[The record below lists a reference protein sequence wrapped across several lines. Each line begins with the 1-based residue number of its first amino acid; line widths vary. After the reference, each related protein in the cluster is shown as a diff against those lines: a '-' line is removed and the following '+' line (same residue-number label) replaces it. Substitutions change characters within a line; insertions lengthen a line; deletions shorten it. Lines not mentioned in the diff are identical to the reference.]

1 MKHLLRIFLVSSIIF
16 VVCPSASQAQ
26 ILRRGRYQ
34 DSVQML
40 KSRLDSL
47 QAAYD
52 ELYRITVEGQPIE
65 MTDDDDEFSVDEPF
79 ADEVHNTDSL
89 LSIWYVE
96 HDMSGT
102 DFELPNVDDIV
113 LVSDIPDS
121 VFIERLNKMNSFIK
135 IPYNPIIRNYIV
147 QYTQKMPGKI
157 ENILGLA
164 RYWMPQFEDIF
175 MEYDL
180 PQELKAMA
188 VIESAL
194 NSRAVSRAKA
204 KGMWQFIATT
214 ARHYNLEMTSYVDE
228 RFDPIKSCRAAA
240 QYLRDAYDIFGDWS
254 LAIASYNC
262 GSGNVNKAIRRS
274 GGGKDFWDVYN
285 YLPRETRGYVP
296 AFVAALYVLNY
307 YPEHNI
313 VPAQLSMPAHVD
325 TFMINRN
332 LHFGQ
337 ISENIGLSMEELRDL
352 NPQYL
357 YDIIPADSHEYIL
370 RIPYNYTIAYVDKE
384 KDIYGY
390 KDSVY
395 FNTVKLKQIQNGTVA
410 STGSGS
416 YTTYRVKS
424 GDTLGGIAR
433 RYGTTVNNIKSWNN
447 LRSNTIRVGQR
458 LRIYGKGSSPS
469 ASASSTS
476 SSSSSASTAS
486 ASAST
491 SSSTTSAQ
499 SKAITTNSGGYVT
512 YTVKK
517 GDTLWAIANQFDGV
531 TLHDILTLNGF
542 TKNTKIYP
550 GMKIKIKPQ

>member
-1 MKHLLRIFLVSSIIF
+1 MKTSNHPRLILILSVLLLTLSPATANAQLQIF
-16 VVCPSASQAQ
+16 Q
-26 ILRRGRYQ
+26 RGRLQ
-34 DSVQML
+34 DSISML
-40 KSRLDSL
+40 RHKVDSL

-52 ELYRITVEGQPIE
+52 DLYMLTVQGQPIE
-65 MTDDDDEFSVDEPF
+65 MTDDDDEFSVDDPF
-79 ADEVHNTDSL
+79 AEDVHNTDSL

-96 HDMSGT
+96 HDMSGA
-102 DFELPNVDDIV
+102 DFELPNVDDTV
-113 LVSDIPDS
+113 LVSNVPDE
-121 VFIERLNKMNSFIK
+121 VIIDRLNKMNSFIK
-135 IPYNPIIRNYIV
+135 IPYNPVIRNYIV

-164 RYWMPQFEDIF
+164 RYWMPQFEDVF

-228 RFDPIKSCRAAA
+228 RFDPIKSCHAAA
-240 QYLRDAYDIFGDWS
+240 RYLRDAYDIFGDWS

-274 GGGKDFWDVYN
+274 GGGKDFWEVYN

-296 AFVAALYVLNY
+296 AFVAALYVLTY

-325 TFMINRN
+325 TFMVNRN

-337 ISENIGLSMEELRDL
+337 ISENIGVSMEELRDL

-370 RIPYNYTIAYVDKE
+370 RIPYNYTIAFVDKE
-384 KDIYGY
+384 NEIYGY

-395 FNTVKLKQIQNGTVA
+395 FSPVKMKQIQNGSAPVA
-410 STGSGS
+410 SGSS
-416 YTTYRVKS
+416 TTYVVRK

-433 RYGTTVNNIKSWNN
+433 KYGTTVTAIKNWNN

-458 LRIYGKGSSPS
+458 LRIYGKGAAP
-469 ASASSTS
+469 STS
-476 SSSSSASTAS
+476 SSSSSSSSGASKTTA
-486 ASAST
+486 
-491 SSSTTSAQ
+491 STTS
-499 SKAITTNSGGYVT
+499 SGGYVM

-517 GDTLWAIANQFDGV
+517 GDTLWAISNKFDGV
-531 TLHDILTLNGF
+531 TLHDIMSLNGF
-542 TKNTKIYP
+542 SKNTKIYP

>member
-1 MKHLLRIFLVSSIIF
+1 MKNIKRIIFLSLLLLPLTATV
-16 VVCPSASQAQ
+16 ANAQ
-26 ILRRGRYQ
+26 LFQRGRYQ
-34 DSVQML
+34 DSVAML
-40 KSRLDSL
+40 KMKLDSL

-52 ELYRITVEGQPIE
+52 NLYMITVEGDPIE
-65 MTDDDDEFSVDEPF
+65 MTNDDDEFSVDEPY
-79 ADEVHNTDSL
+79 AEELHNTDSL
-89 LSIWYVE
+89 LSVWYVE
-96 HDMSGT
+96 HDMST
-102 DFELPNVDDIV
+102 FDFELPNVDDIV

-121 VFIERLNKMNSFIK
+121 VIISRLNKMNSFIK
-135 IPYNPIIRNYIV
+135 IPYNPIIRNYII
-147 QYTQKMPGKI
+147 QYTQKMPGRI
-157 ENILGLA
+157 GNIIGLA

-180 PQELKAMA
+180 PQELKALA
-188 VIESAL
+188 VVESAL
-194 NSRAVSRAKA
+194 NTRAVSRAKA
-204 KGMWQFIATT
+204 KGMWQFIAST

-240 QYLRDAYDIFGDWS
+240 RYLRDAYDIFGDWS

-296 AFVAALYVLNY
+296 AFVAALYVLTY

-313 VPAQLSMPAHVD
+313 VPTQIGLPAHVD
-325 TFMINRN
+325 TFMVNRN

-337 ISENIGLSMEELRDL
+337 ISENIGVSMEELRDM

-357 YDIIPADSHEYIL
+357 YDIIPGDTHEYQLIL
-370 RIPYNYTIAYVDKE
+370 PYNYTLAFVDKE
-384 KDIYGY
+384 KEIYGY
-390 KDSVY
+390 KDSLY
-395 FNTVKLKQIQNGTVA
+395 FNPVKMKQISGGSTVA

-424 GDTLGGIAR
+424 GDTLGAIAR

-447 LRSNTIRVGQR
+447 LRSNTIKVGQR
-458 LRIYGKGSSPS
+458 LRIYGKGSAPATTT
-469 ASASSTS
+469 ASTAKS
-476 SSSSSASTAS
+476 SSSSSSGTTVA
-486 ASAST
+486 T
-491 SSSTTSAQ
+491 SSS
-499 SKAITTNSGGYVT
+499 GGFVT

-517 GDTLWAIANQFDGV
+517 GDTLWEISNKFDGV
-531 TLHDILTLNGF
+531 TLHDIMTLNGF

>member
-1 MKHLLRIFLVSSIIF
+1 MKQLSRIILLSIILLSF
-16 VVCPSASQAQ
+16 TPILANAQ
-26 ILRRGRYQ
+26 LQLFQRGRYQ
-34 DSVQML
+34 DSVSML
-40 KSRLDSL
+40 KMKLDSL

-52 ELYRITVEGQPIE
+52 ELYQITVQGEPID
-65 MTDDDDEFSVDEPF
+65 MTDDEDEFSVDEP
-79 ADEVHNTDSL
+79 AEEIHNTDSL

-96 HDMSGT
+96 HDMSSA
-102 DFELPNVDDIV
+102 DFELPNVDDVV
-113 LVSDIPDS
+113 LVSNTPDS
-121 VFIERLNKMNSFIK
+121 VFIARLNKMNSFIK

-147 QYTQKMPGKI
+147 QYTEKMPSKT

-214 ARHYNLEMTSYVDE
+214 ARHYNLEMNSYVDE

-240 QYLRDAYDIFGDWS
+240 QYLRDAYDIFGDWG

-262 GSGNVNKAIRRS
+262 GSGTVNKAIRRS

-296 AFVAALYVLNY
+296 AFVAALYVLTY
-307 YPEHNI
+307 YPEHNL

-337 ISENIGLSMEELRDL
+337 ISENIGVSMEELRDL

-370 RIPYNYTIAYVDKE
+370 RLPYNYTIAYVDKE
-384 KDIYGY
+384 NEIYGY
-390 KDSVY
+390 KDTLY
-395 FNTVKLKQIQNGTVA
+395 FNPVKLKQIQNGTVA
-410 STGSGS
+410 TVASGS
-416 YTTYRVKS
+416 YVTYQVKS

-433 RYGTTVNNIKSWNN
+433 RYGTTVNNLKSWNN

-458 LRIYGKGSSPS
+458 LRIYGKGSSTS
-469 ASASSTS
+469 TSTS
-476 SSSSSASTAS
+476 SSSSSSTAKAST
-486 ASAST
+486 ST
-491 SSSTTSAQ
+491 SSSSSQAAPATTS
-499 SKAITTNSGGYVT
+499 SGGYVM

-517 GDTLWAIANQFDGV
+517 GDTLWAISNKFDGV

>member
-1 MKHLLRIFLVSSIIF
+1 MKQLVRIICLAIILLSFTPNLA
-16 VVCPSASQAQ
+16 SAQ
-26 ILRRGRYQ
+26 LLHRGRYQ
-34 DSVQML
+34 DTISML
-40 KSRLDSL
+40 KLKLDSL

-52 ELYRITVEGQPIE
+52 ELYMLTVQGQPIE
-65 MTDDDDEFSVDEPF
+65 MTDEEDEFSVDEPF
-79 ADEVHNTDSL
+79 SEEVHNTDSL

-96 HDMSGT
+96 HDMSAA
-102 DFELPNVDDIV
+102 DFELPDVENLV

-121 VFIERLNKMNSFIK
+121 VFIDRLNKMNSFIK
-135 IPYNPIIRNYIV
+135 IPYNPVIRNYIV

-164 RYWMPQFEDIF
+164 RYWMPQFEDVF

-228 RFDPIKSCRAAA
+228 RFDPIKSCHAAA
-240 QYLRDAYDIFGDWS
+240 RYLRDAYDIFGDWS

-274 GGGKDFWDVYN
+274 GGGKDFWEVYN
-285 YLPRETRGYVP
+285 YLPKETRGYVP
-296 AFVAALYVLNY
+296 AFVAALYVLTY

-325 TFMINRN
+325 TFMVNRN

-337 ISENIGLSMEELRDL
+337 ISENIGVSMEELRDL

-370 RIPYNYTIAYVDKE
+370 RIPYNYTIAFVDKE
-384 KDIYGY
+384 NEIYGY

-395 FNTVKLKQIQNGTVA
+395 FSPVKMKQIQNGSAPVA
-410 STGSGS
+410 SGSS
-416 YTTYRVKS
+416 TTYVVRK

-433 RYGTTVNNIKSWNN
+433 KYGTTVTAIKNWNN

-458 LRIYGKGSSPS
+458 LRIYGKGAAP
-469 ASASSTS
+469 STS
-476 SSSSSASTAS
+476 SSSSSSSSS
-486 ASAST
+486 ASKTTA
-491 SSSTTSAQ
+491 STTS
-499 SKAITTNSGGYVT
+499 SGGYVM

-517 GDTLWAIANQFDGV
+517 GDTLWAISNKFDGV
-531 TLHDILTLNGF
+531 TLHDIMSLNGF
-542 TKNTKIYP
+542 SKNTKIYP

>member
-1 MKHLLRIFLVSSIIF
+1 MKNIKRILFLSLLLLPLTATV
-16 VVCPSASQAQ
+16 ANAQ
-26 ILRRGRYQ
+26 LFQRGRYQ
-34 DSVQML
+34 DSVAML
-40 KSRLDSL
+40 KMKLDSL

-52 ELYRITVEGQPIE
+52 NLYMITVEGDPIE
-65 MTDDDDEFSVDEPF
+65 MTSDDDEFSVDEPY
-79 ADEVHNTDSL
+79 AEEVHNTDSL
-89 LSIWYVE
+89 LSVWYVE
-96 HDMSGT
+96 HDMST
-102 DFELPNVDDIV
+102 FDFELPNVDDIV

-121 VFIERLNKMNSFIK
+121 VIINRLNKMNSFIK

-147 QYTQKMPGKI
+147 QYTQKMPGRI
-157 ENILGLA
+157 GNIIGLA

-180 PQELKAMA
+180 PQELKALA

-194 NSRAVSRAKA
+194 NTRAVSRAKA
-204 KGMWQFIATT
+204 KGMWQFIAST

-296 AFVAALYVLNY
+296 AFVAALYVLTY

-313 VPAQLSMPAHVD
+313 VPTQIGLPAHVD
-325 TFMINRN
+325 TFMVNRN

-337 ISENIGLSMEELRDL
+337 ISENIGVSMEELRDM

-357 YDIIPADSHEYIL
+357 YDIIPGDTHQYQLIL
-370 RIPYNYTIAYVDKE
+370 PYNYTLAFVDKE
-384 KDIYGY
+384 KEIYGY
-390 KDSVY
+390 KDSLY
-395 FNTVKLKQIQNGTVA
+395 FNPVRMKQISSGSSVA

-424 GDTLGGIAR
+424 GDTLGAIAR

-447 LRSNTIRVGQR
+447 LRSNTIKVGQR
-458 LRIYGKGSSPS
+458 LRIYGKGSAP
-469 ASASSTS
+469 ATSTAS
-476 SSSSSASTAS
+476 SSSSS
-486 ASAST
+486 
-491 SSSTTSAQ
+491 SSSSGTTVATTS
-499 SKAITTNSGGYVT
+499 SGGYVT

-517 GDTLWAIANQFDGV
+517 GDTLWEISNKFDGV
-531 TLHDILTLNGF
+531 TLHDIMTLNGF

>member
-1 MKHLLRIFLVSSIIF
+1 MKNIKRIIFLSLLLLPLTATV
-16 VVCPSASQAQ
+16 ANAQ
-26 ILRRGRYQ
+26 LFQRGRYQ
-34 DSVQML
+34 DSVAML
-40 KSRLDSL
+40 KMKLDSL

-52 ELYRITVEGQPIE
+52 NLYMITVEGDPIE
-65 MTDDDDEFSVDEPF
+65 MTNDDDEFSVDEPYS
-79 ADEVHNTDSL
+79 EELHNTDSL
-89 LSIWYVE
+89 LSVWYVE
-96 HDMSGT
+96 HDMST
-102 DFELPNVDDIV
+102 FDFELPNVDDIV

-121 VFIERLNKMNSFIK
+121 VIINRLNKMNSFIK

-147 QYTQKMPGKI
+147 QYTQKMPGRI
-157 ENILGLA
+157 GNIIGLA

-180 PQELKAMA
+180 PQELKALA
-188 VIESAL
+188 VVESAL
-194 NSRAVSRAKA
+194 NTRAVSRAKA
-204 KGMWQFIATT
+204 KGMWQFIAST

-240 QYLRDAYDIFGDWS
+240 RYLRDAYDIFGDWS

-296 AFVAALYVLNY
+296 AFVAALYVLTY

-313 VPAQLSMPAHVD
+313 VPTQIGLPAHVD
-325 TFMINRN
+325 TFMVNRN

-337 ISENIGLSMEELRDL
+337 ISENIGVSMEELRDM

-357 YDIIPADSHEYIL
+357 YDIIPGDTHEYQLIL
-370 RIPYNYTIAYVDKE
+370 PYNYTLAFVDKE
-384 KDIYGY
+384 KEIYGY
-390 KDSVY
+390 KDSLY
-395 FNTVKLKQIQNGTVA
+395 FNPVKMKQISGGSAVA

-424 GDTLGGIAR
+424 GDTLGAIAR

-447 LRSNTIRVGQR
+447 LRSNTIKVGQR
-458 LRIYGKGSSPS
+458 LRIYGKGSAPATTT
-469 ASASSTS
+469 ASTAKS
-476 SSSSSASTAS
+476 SSSSSSGTTVA
-486 ASAST
+486 T
-491 SSSTTSAQ
+491 SSS
-499 SKAITTNSGGYVT
+499 GGFVT

-517 GDTLWAIANQFDGV
+517 GDTLWEISNKFDGV
-531 TLHDILTLNGF
+531 TLHDIMTLNGF

>member
-1 MKHLLRIFLVSSIIF
+1 MKHLQRIILFSAIILSFSST
-16 VVCPSASQAQ
+16 VANAQ
-26 ILRRGRYQ
+26 LFQRGKYQ
-34 DSVQML
+34 DSVQAL

-52 ELYRITVEGQPIE
+52 ELYRVTVQGEPID
-65 MTDDDDEFSVDEPF
+65 MTDDDDEFSVDEP
-79 ADEVHNTDSL
+79 AVEEAHNTDSL
-89 LSIWYVE
+89 LSVWYVE
-96 HDMSGT
+96 HDMSGA

-113 LVSDIPDS
+113 LVSNIPDS
-121 VFIERLNKMNSFIK
+121 VFIDRLNKMNSFIK
-135 IPYNPIIRNYIV
+135 IPYNPVIRNYIV
-147 QYTQKMPGKI
+147 QYTEKMPARIG
-157 ENILGLA
+157 NIIGLS

-180 PQELKAMA
+180 PQELKALA
-188 VIESAL
+188 VVESAL
-194 NSRAVSRAKA
+194 NTRAVSRAKA
-204 KGMWQFIATT
+204 KGMWQFISTT

-313 VPAQLSMPAHVD
+313 VPTPIALPAHVD

-337 ISENIGLSMEELRDL
+337 ISENIGVSMEELRDL

-357 YDIIPADSHEYIL
+357 YDIIPADSHEYLL
-370 RIPYNYTIAYVDKE
+370 RIPYNYTIAFVDKE
-384 KDIYGY
+384 KDMYGY

-395 FNTVKLKQIQNGTVA
+395 FDTVKMKQIQNGTVA
-410 STGSGS
+410 SVGDGS
-416 YTTYRVKS
+416 YTTYKVKS

-433 RYGTTVNNIKSWNN
+433 RYGTTVNNLKSWNN
-447 LRSNTIRVGQR
+447 LHSNTIRVGQR
-458 LRIYGKGSSPS
+458 LRIYGKGAAPS
-469 ASASSTS
+469 TSTAS
-476 SSSSSASTAS
+476 SSSSS
-486 ASAST
+486 
-491 SSSTTSAQ
+491 SSSQAAVATT
-499 SKAITTNSGGYVT
+499 TSGGYVT

-517 GDTLWAIANQFDGV
+517 GDTLWAISNKFDGV
-531 TLHDILTLNGF
+531 TLHDIMTLNGF
-542 TKNTKIYP
+542 TNSTKIYP

>member
-1 MKHLLRIFLVSSIIF
+1 MKHIKRILFLSLLLLPLTATV
-16 VVCPSASQAQ
+16 ANAQ
-26 ILRRGRYQ
+26 LFQRGRYQ
-34 DSVQML
+34 DTVAML
-40 KSRLDSL
+40 KMKLDSL

-52 ELYRITVEGQPIE
+52 NLYMITVEGDPIE
-65 MTDDDDEFSVDEPF
+65 MTSDDDEFSVDEPY
-79 ADEVHNTDSL
+79 AEEVHNTDSL
-89 LSIWYVE
+89 LSVWYVE
-96 HDMSGT
+96 HDMST
-102 DFELPNVDDIV
+102 FDFELPNVDDIV

-121 VFIERLNKMNSFIK
+121 VIINRLNKMNSFIK

-147 QYTQKMPGKI
+147 QYTQKMPGRI
-157 ENILGLA
+157 GNIIGLA

-180 PQELKAMA
+180 PQELKALA

-194 NSRAVSRAKA
+194 NTRAVSRAKA
-204 KGMWQFIATT
+204 KGMWQFIAST

-296 AFVAALYVLNY
+296 AFVAALYVLTY

-313 VPAQLSMPAHVD
+313 VPTQIGLPAHVD
-325 TFMINRN
+325 TFMVNRN

-337 ISENIGLSMEELRDL
+337 ISENIGVSMEELRDM

-357 YDIIPADSHEYIL
+357 YDIIPGDTHQYQLIL
-370 RIPYNYTIAYVDKE
+370 PYNYTLAFVDKE
-384 KDIYGY
+384 KEIYGY
-390 KDSVY
+390 KDSLY
-395 FNTVKLKQIQNGTVA
+395 FNPVRMKQISSGSSVA

-424 GDTLGGIAR
+424 GDTLGAIAR

-447 LRSNTIRVGQR
+447 LRSNTIKVGQR
-458 LRIYGKGSSPS
+458 LRIYGKGSAP
-469 ASASSTS
+469 ATSTAS
-476 SSSSSASTAS
+476 SSSSSSSGTAV
-486 ASAST
+486 A
-491 SSSTTSAQ
+491 TTS
-499 SKAITTNSGGYVT
+499 SGGYVT

-517 GDTLWAIANQFDGV
+517 GDTLWEISNKFDGV
-531 TLHDILTLNGF
+531 TLHDIMTLNGF

>member
-1 MKHLLRIFLVSSIIF
+1 MKQIIRIIF
-16 VVCPSASQAQ
+16 ITLIILSCNSTMASAQLQLFQRA
-26 ILRRGRYQ
+26 RYQ
-34 DSVQML
+34 DTVAAL
-40 KSRLDSL
+40 KLKLDSL

-52 ELYRITVEGQPIE
+52 ELYMITVQGQPIE
-65 MTDDDDEFSVDEPF
+65 MTDEEDEFSVDEP
-79 ADEVHNTDSL
+79 AEENHNTDSL
-89 LSIWYVE
+89 LSVWYVE
-96 HDMSGT
+96 HDMSSV

-180 PQELKAMA
+180 PQELKALA

-204 KGMWQFIATT
+204 KGMWQFISTT

-228 RFDPIKSCRAAA
+228 RFDPIKSGRAAA
-240 QYLRDAYDIFGDWS
+240 AYLRDAYDIFGDWS

-313 VPAQLSMPAHVD
+313 VPAQLAMPAHVD
-325 TFMINRN
+325 TFMVNRN

-337 ISENIGLSMEELRDL
+337 ISENIGVSMEELRDL

-370 RIPYNYTIAYVDKE
+370 RVPYNYTLAFVDKE
-384 KDIYGY
+384 NEIYGY

-395 FNTVKLKQIQNGTVA
+395 FSPVKMKQIQNGTVA
-410 STGSGS
+410 SVGSGS
-416 YTTYRVKS
+416 YVTYQVKS

-469 ASASSTS
+469 TTAS
-476 SSSSSASTAS
+476 SSSSSSTTT

-491 SSSTTSAQ
+491 SSSSSQAAPATTS
-499 SKAITTNSGGYVT
+499 SGGYVM

-517 GDTLWAIANQFDGV
+517 GDTLWAISNQFDGV

>member
-1 MKHLLRIFLVSSIIF
+1 MKHLQRIIIF
-16 VVCPSASQAQ
+16 SAIILSFSSTVANAQ
-26 ILRRGRYQ
+26 LFQRGKYQ
-34 DSVQML
+34 DSVQAL

-52 ELYRITVEGQPIE
+52 ELYRVTVQGEPID
-65 MTDDDDEFSVDEPF
+65 MTDDDDEFSVDEP
-79 ADEVHNTDSL
+79 AVEEAHNTDSL
-89 LSIWYVE
+89 LSVWYVE
-96 HDMSGT
+96 HDMSGA

-113 LVSDIPDS
+113 LVSNIPDS
-121 VFIERLNKMNSFIK
+121 VFIDRLNKMNSFIK
-135 IPYNPIIRNYIV
+135 IPYNPVIRNYIV
-147 QYTQKMPGKI
+147 QYTEKMPARIG
-157 ENILGLA
+157 NIIGLS

-180 PQELKAMA
+180 PQELKALA
-188 VIESAL
+188 VVESAL
-194 NSRAVSRAKA
+194 NTRAVSRAKA
-204 KGMWQFIATT
+204 KGMWQFISTT

-313 VPAQLSMPAHVD
+313 VPTPIALPAHVD

-337 ISENIGLSMEELRDL
+337 ISENIGVSMEELRDL

-357 YDIIPADSHEYIL
+357 YDIIPADSHEYLL
-370 RIPYNYTIAYVDKE
+370 RIPYNYTIAFVDKE
-384 KDIYGY
+384 KDMYGY

-395 FNTVKLKQIQNGTVA
+395 FDTVKMKQIQNGTVA
-410 STGSGS
+410 SVGDGS
-416 YTTYRVKS
+416 YTTYKVKS

-433 RYGTTVNNIKSWNN
+433 RYGTTVNNLKSWNN
-447 LRSNTIRVGQR
+447 LHSNTIRVGQR
-458 LRIYGKGSSPS
+458 LRIYGKGAAPS
-469 ASASSTS
+469 TSTAS
-476 SSSSSASTAS
+476 SSSSS
-486 ASAST
+486 
-491 SSSTTSAQ
+491 SSSQAAVATT
-499 SKAITTNSGGYVT
+499 TSGGYVT

-517 GDTLWAIANQFDGV
+517 GDTLWAISNKFDGV
-531 TLHDILTLNGF
+531 TLHDIMTLNGF
-542 TKNTKIYP
+542 TNSTKIYP

>member
-1 MKHLLRIFLVSSIIF
+1 MKNITRIILITLLLLPVTAT
-16 VVCPSASQAQ
+16 VANAQ
-26 ILRRGRYQ
+26 LFQRGKYQ
-34 DSVQML
+34 DSVSML
-40 KSRLDSL
+40 KMKLDSL

-52 ELYRITVEGQPIE
+52 DLYTLTVEGEPIE
-65 MTDDDDEFSVDEPF
+65 MTNDEDEFAVDDPYAE
-79 ADEVHNTDSL
+79 EYHNTDSL
-89 LSIWYVE
+89 LSVWYVE
-96 HDMSGT
+96 HDMST
-102 DFELPNVDDIV
+102 FDFELPNVDDIV
-113 LVSDIPDS
+113 LQSDIPDE
-121 VFIERLNKMNSFIK
+121 VIIERLNKMNSFVK
-135 IPYNPIIRNYIV
+135 IPYNPVIRNYII
-147 QYTQKMPGKI
+147 QYTQKMPNRIG
-157 ENILGLA
+157 NIIGLA
-164 RYWMPQFEDIF
+164 RYWMPQFEDVF

-180 PQELKAMA
+180 PQELKALA
-188 VIESAL
+188 VVESAL
-194 NSRAVSRAKA
+194 NTRAVSRAKA

-296 AFVAALYVLNY
+296 AFVAALYVLTY

-313 VPAQLSMPAHVD
+313 VPTPVSLPAHVD
-325 TFMINRN
+325 TFMVNRN

-337 ISENIGLSMEELRDL
+337 ISENIGVSMEELRDM

-357 YDIIPADSHEYIL
+357 YDIIPGDTHEYQL
-370 RIPYNYTIAYVDKE
+370 RIPYNYTLAFVDKE

-390 KDSVY
+390 KDTLY
-395 FNTVKLKQIQNGTVA
+395 FSPVKMKQIQNGTVA
-410 STGSGS
+410 STAAGSGG
-416 YTTYRVKS
+416 YTTYMVKK

-433 RYGTTVNNIKSWNN
+433 KYGTTVNNIKSWNN
-447 LRSNTIRVGQR
+447 LRSNTIKIGQR
-458 LRIYGKGSSPS
+458 LRIYGKGSAP
-469 ASASSTS
+469 AASSTTSSSTAS
-476 SSSSSASTAS
+476 SSSSS
-486 ASAST
+486 
-491 SSSTTSAQ
+491 SSSSSGSTVATTS
-499 SKAITTNSGGYVT
+499 SGGYVT

-517 GDTLWAIANQFDGV
+517 GDTLWEISNKFDGV
-531 TLHDILTLNGF
+531 TLHDILTINGF

>member
-1 MKHLLRIFLVSSIIF
+1 M
-16 VVCPSASQAQ
+16 
-26 ILRRGRYQ
+26 
-34 DSVQML
+34 
-40 KSRLDSL
+40 
-47 QAAYD
+47 
-52 ELYRITVEGQPIE
+52 
-65 MTDDDDEFSVDEPF
+65 
-79 ADEVHNTDSL
+79 
-89 LSIWYVE
+89 
-96 HDMSGT
+96 
-102 DFELPNVDDIV
+102 DDIV
-113 LVSDIPDS
+113 LVSNIPDS
-121 VFIERLNKMNSFIK
+121 VFIDRLNKMNSFIK
-135 IPYNPIIRNYIV
+135 IPYNPVIRNYIV
-147 QYTQKMPGKI
+147 QYTEKMPARIG
-157 ENILGLA
+157 NIIGLS

-180 PQELKAMA
+180 PQELKALA
-188 VIESAL
+188 VVESAL
-194 NSRAVSRAKA
+194 NTRAVSRAKA
-204 KGMWQFIATT
+204 KGMWQFISTT

-313 VPAQLSMPAHVD
+313 VPTPIALPAHVD

-337 ISENIGLSMEELRDL
+337 ISENIGVSMEELRDL

-357 YDIIPADSHEYIL
+357 YDIIPADSHEYLL
-370 RIPYNYTIAYVDKE
+370 RIPYNYTIAFVDKE
-384 KDIYGY
+384 KDMYGY

-395 FNTVKLKQIQNGTVA
+395 FDTVKMKQIQNGTVA
-410 STGSGS
+410 SVGDGS
-416 YTTYRVKS
+416 YTTYKVKS

-433 RYGTTVNNIKSWNN
+433 RYGTTVNNLKSWNN
-447 LRSNTIRVGQR
+447 LHSNTIRVGQR
-458 LRIYGKGSSPS
+458 LRIYGKGAAPS
-469 ASASSTS
+469 TSTAS
-476 SSSSSASTAS
+476 SSSSS
-486 ASAST
+486 
-491 SSSTTSAQ
+491 SSSQAAVATT
-499 SKAITTNSGGYVT
+499 TSGGYVT

-517 GDTLWAIANQFDGV
+517 GDTLWAISNKFDGV
-531 TLHDILTLNGF
+531 TLHDIMTLNGF
-542 TKNTKIYP
+542 TNSTKIYP

>member
-1 MKHLLRIFLVSSIIF
+1 MKQLVRIILLSIILLSLT
-16 VVCPSASQAQ
+16 PTLANAQ
-26 ILRRGRYQ
+26 LQLFQRGRYQ
-34 DSVQML
+34 DSVSML
-40 KSRLDSL
+40 KMKLDSL

-52 ELYRITVEGQPIE
+52 ELYQITVQGQPIE
-65 MTDDDDEFSVDEPF
+65 MTDDEDEFSVDEP
-79 ADEVHNTDSL
+79 AEEEHNTDSL

-96 HDMSGT
+96 HDMSSA
-102 DFELPNVDDIV
+102 DFELPNVDDVV
-113 LVSDIPDS
+113 LVSNTPDS
-121 VFIERLNKMNSFIK
+121 VFIARLNKMNSFIK

-147 QYTQKMPGKI
+147 QYTEKMPSKT

-214 ARHYNLEMTSYVDE
+214 ARHYNLEMNSYVDE

-240 QYLRDAYDIFGDWS
+240 QYLRDAYDIFGDWG

-296 AFVAALYVLNY
+296 AFVAALYVLTY
-307 YPEHNI
+307 YPEHNL
-313 VPAQLSMPAHVD
+313 VPTQLSMPAHVD

-337 ISENIGLSMEELRDL
+337 ISENIGVSMEELRDL

-370 RIPYNYTIAYVDKE
+370 RLPYNYTIAYVDKE
-384 KDIYGY
+384 NEIYGY
-390 KDSVY
+390 KDTLY
-395 FNTVKLKQIQNGTVA
+395 FNPVKLKQIQNGTVA
-410 STGSGS
+410 TVASGS
-416 YTTYRVKS
+416 YVTYQVKS

-433 RYGTTVNNIKSWNN
+433 RYGTTVNNLKSWNN

-458 LRIYGKGSSPS
+458 LRIYGKGSST
-469 ASASSTS
+469 STS
-476 SSSSSASTAS
+476 SSSSTSSTAKAST
-486 ASAST
+486 ST
-491 SSSTTSAQ
+491 SSSGSQAAPATTS
-499 SKAITTNSGGYVT
+499 SGGYVM

-517 GDTLWAIANQFDGV
+517 GDTLWAISNQFDGV
-531 TLHDILTLNGF
+531 TLHDILTINGF

>member
-1 MKHLLRIFLVSSIIF
+1 MKNIKRILFLSLLLLPLTATV
-16 VVCPSASQAQ
+16 ANAQ
-26 ILRRGRYQ
+26 LFQRGRYQ
-34 DSVQML
+34 DSVAML
-40 KSRLDSL
+40 KMKLDSL

-52 ELYRITVEGQPIE
+52 NLYMITVEGDPIE
-65 MTDDDDEFSVDEPF
+65 MTSDDDEFSVDEPY
-79 ADEVHNTDSL
+79 AEEVHNTDSL
-89 LSIWYVE
+89 LSVWYVE
-96 HDMSGT
+96 HDMST
-102 DFELPNVDDIV
+102 FDFELPNVDDIV

-121 VFIERLNKMNSFIK
+121 VIINRLNKMNSFIK

-147 QYTQKMPGKI
+147 QYTQKMPGRI
-157 ENILGLA
+157 GNIIGLA

-180 PQELKAMA
+180 PQELKALA

-194 NSRAVSRAKA
+194 NTRAVSRAKA
-204 KGMWQFIATT
+204 KGMWQFIAST

-296 AFVAALYVLNY
+296 AFVAALYVLTY

-313 VPAQLSMPAHVD
+313 VPTQIGLPAHVD
-325 TFMINRN
+325 TFMVNRN

-337 ISENIGLSMEELRDL
+337 ISENIGVSMEELRDM

-357 YDIIPADSHEYIL
+357 YDIIPGDTHQYQLIL
-370 RIPYNYTIAYVDKE
+370 PYNYTLAFVDKE
-384 KDIYGY
+384 KEIYGY
-390 KDSVY
+390 KDSLY
-395 FNTVKLKQIQNGTVA
+395 FNPVRMKQISSGSSVA

-424 GDTLGGIAR
+424 GDTLGAIAR
-433 RYGTTVNNIKSWNN
+433 RYGTTVNNIQAP
-447 LRSNTIRVGQR
+447 RQ
-458 LRIYGKGSSPS
+458 
-469 ASASSTS
+469 
-476 SSSSSASTAS
+476 
-486 ASAST
+486 
-491 SSSTTSAQ
+491 
-499 SKAITTNSGGYVT
+499 
-512 YTVKK
+512 
-517 GDTLWAIANQFDGV
+517 
-531 TLHDILTLNGF
+531 
-542 TKNTKIYP
+542 YP
-550 GMKIKIKPQ
+550 P

>member
-1 MKHLLRIFLVSSIIF
+1 MKHIKRILFLSLLLLPLTATV
-16 VVCPSASQAQ
+16 ANAQ
-26 ILRRGRYQ
+26 LFQRGRYQ
-34 DSVQML
+34 DTVAML
-40 KSRLDSL
+40 KMKLDSL

-52 ELYRITVEGQPIE
+52 NLYMITVEGDPIE
-65 MTDDDDEFSVDEPF
+65 MTSDEDEFSVDEPY
-79 ADEVHNTDSL
+79 AEEVHNTDSL
-89 LSIWYVE
+89 LSVWYVE
-96 HDMSGT
+96 HDMST
-102 DFELPNVDDIV
+102 FDFELPNVDDIV

-121 VFIERLNKMNSFIK
+121 VIINRLNKMNSFIK

-147 QYTQKMPGKI
+147 QYTQKMPGRI
-157 ENILGLA
+157 GNIIGLA

-180 PQELKAMA
+180 PQELKALA

-194 NSRAVSRAKA
+194 NTRAVSRAKA
-204 KGMWQFIATT
+204 KGMWQFIAST

-240 QYLRDAYDIFGDWS
+240 QYLRDAYDIFGDWN
-254 LAIASYNC
+254 LAISSYNC

-296 AFVAALYVLNY
+296 AFVAALYVLTY

-313 VPAQLSMPAHVD
+313 VPTQIGLPAHVD
-325 TFMINRN
+325 TFMVNRN

-337 ISENIGLSMEELRDL
+337 ISENIGVSMEELRDM

-357 YDIIPADSHEYIL
+357 YDIIPGDTHQYQLIL
-370 RIPYNYTIAYVDKE
+370 PYNYTLAFVDKE
-384 KDIYGY
+384 KEIYGY
-390 KDSVY
+390 KDSLY
-395 FNTVKLKQIQNGTVA
+395 FNPVRMKQISSGSSVA

-424 GDTLGGIAR
+424 GDTLGAIAR

-447 LRSNTIRVGQR
+447 LRSNTIKVGQR
-458 LRIYGKGSSPS
+458 LRIYGKGSAP
-469 ASASSTS
+469 ATSTAS
-476 SSSSSASTAS
+476 SSSSSSGTAV
-486 ASAST
+486 A
-491 SSSTTSAQ
+491 TTS
-499 SKAITTNSGGYVT
+499 SGGYVT

-517 GDTLWAIANQFDGV
+517 GDTLWEISNKFDGV
-531 TLHDILTLNGF
+531 TLHDIMTLNGF

>member
-1 MKHLLRIFLVSSIIF
+1 MKQLSRIILLSIILLSF
-16 VVCPSASQAQ
+16 TPILANAQ
-26 ILRRGRYQ
+26 LQLFQRGRYQ
-34 DSVQML
+34 DSVSML
-40 KSRLDSL
+40 KMKLDSL

-52 ELYRITVEGQPIE
+52 ELYQITVQGEPID
-65 MTDDDDEFSVDEPF
+65 MTDDEDEFSVDEP
-79 ADEVHNTDSL
+79 AEEIHNTDSL

-96 HDMSGT
+96 HDMSSA
-102 DFELPNVDDIV
+102 DFELPNVDDVV
-113 LVSDIPDS
+113 LVSNTPDS
-121 VFIERLNKMNSFIK
+121 VFIARLNKMNSFIK
-135 IPYNPIIRNYIV
+135 IPDNPIIRNYIV
-147 QYTQKMPGKI
+147 QYTEKMPSKT

-214 ARHYNLEMTSYVDE
+214 ARHYNLEMNSYVDE

-240 QYLRDAYDIFGDWS
+240 QYLRDAYDIFGDWG

-262 GSGNVNKAIRRS
+262 GSGTVNKAIRRS

-296 AFVAALYVLNY
+296 AFVAALYVLTY
-307 YPEHNI
+307 YPEHNL

-337 ISENIGLSMEELRDL
+337 ISENIGVSMEELRDL

-370 RIPYNYTIAYVDKE
+370 RLPYNYTIAYVDKE
-384 KDIYGY
+384 NEIYGY
-390 KDSVY
+390 KDTLY
-395 FNTVKLKQIQNGTVA
+395 FNPVKLKQIQNGTVA
-410 STGSGS
+410 TVASGS
-416 YTTYRVKS
+416 YVTYQVKS

-433 RYGTTVNNIKSWNN
+433 RYGTTVNNLKSWNN

-458 LRIYGKGSSPS
+458 LRIYGKGSSTS
-469 ASASSTS
+469 TSTS
-476 SSSSSASTAS
+476 SSSSSSTAKAST
-486 ASAST
+486 ST
-491 SSSTTSAQ
+491 SSSSSQAAPATTS
-499 SKAITTNSGGYVT
+499 SGGYVM

-517 GDTLWAIANQFDGV
+517 GDTLWAISNKFDGV

>member
-1 MKHLLRIFLVSSIIF
+1 MKNIKRIIFLSLLLLPLTATV
-16 VVCPSASQAQ
+16 ANAQ
-26 ILRRGRYQ
+26 LFQRGRYQ
-34 DSVQML
+34 DSVAML
-40 KSRLDSL
+40 KMKLDSL

-52 ELYRITVEGQPIE
+52 NLYMITVEGDPIE
-65 MTDDDDEFSVDEPF
+65 MTNDDDEFSVDEPY
-79 ADEVHNTDSL
+79 AEELHNTDSL
-89 LSIWYVE
+89 LSVWYVE
-96 HDMSGT
+96 HDMST
-102 DFELPNVDDIV
+102 FDFELPNVDDIV

-121 VFIERLNKMNSFIK
+121 VIISRLNKMNSFIK
-135 IPYNPIIRNYIV
+135 IPYNPIIRNYII
-147 QYTQKMPGKI
+147 QYTQKMPGRI
-157 ENILGLA
+157 GNIIGLA

-180 PQELKAMA
+180 PQELKALA
-188 VIESAL
+188 VVESAL
-194 NSRAVSRAKA
+194 NTRAVSRAKA
-204 KGMWQFIATT
+204 KGMWQFIAST

-240 QYLRDAYDIFGDWS
+240 RYLRDAYDIFGDWS

-296 AFVAALYVLNY
+296 AFVAALYVLTY

-313 VPAQLSMPAHVD
+313 VPTQIGLPAHVD
-325 TFMINRN
+325 TFMVNRN

-337 ISENIGLSMEELRDL
+337 ISENIGVSMEELRDM

-357 YDIIPADSHEYIL
+357 YDIIPGDTHEYQLIL
-370 RIPYNYTIAYVDKE
+370 PYNYTLAFVDKE
-384 KDIYGY
+384 KEIYGY
-390 KDSVY
+390 KDSLY
-395 FNTVKLKQIQNGTVA
+395 FNPVKMKQISGGSAVA

-424 GDTLGGIAR
+424 GDTLGAIAR

-447 LRSNTIRVGQR
+447 LRSNTIKVGQR
-458 LRIYGKGSSPS
+458 LRIYGKGSAPATS
-469 ASASSTS
+469 AASSAKS
-476 SSSSSASTAS
+476 SSSSSSGTA
-486 ASAST
+486 AAT
-491 SSSTTSAQ
+491 SS
-499 SKAITTNSGGYVT
+499 SGGYVT

-517 GDTLWAIANQFDGV
+517 GDTLWEISNKFDGV
-531 TLHDILTLNGF
+531 TLHDIMTLNGF

>member
-1 MKHLLRIFLVSSIIF
+1 MKNIKRILFLSLLLLPLTATV
-16 VVCPSASQAQ
+16 ANAQ
-26 ILRRGRYQ
+26 LFQRGRYQ
-34 DSVQML
+34 DSVAML
-40 KSRLDSL
+40 KMKLDSL

-52 ELYRITVEGQPIE
+52 NLYMITVEGDPIE
-65 MTDDDDEFSVDEPF
+65 MTSDDDEFSVDEPY
-79 ADEVHNTDSL
+79 AEEVHNTDSL
-89 LSIWYVE
+89 LSVWYVE
-96 HDMSGT
+96 HDMST
-102 DFELPNVDDIV
+102 FDFELPNVDDIV

-121 VFIERLNKMNSFIK
+121 VIINRLNKMNSFIK

-147 QYTQKMPGKI
+147 QYTQKMPGRI
-157 ENILGLA
+157 GNIIGLA

-180 PQELKAMA
+180 PQELKALA

-194 NSRAVSRAKA
+194 NTRAVSRAKA
-204 KGMWQFIATT
+204 KGMWQFIAST

-296 AFVAALYVLNY
+296 AFVAALYVLTY

-313 VPAQLSMPAHVD
+313 VPTQIGLPAHVD
-325 TFMINRN
+325 TFMVNRN

-337 ISENIGLSMEELRDL
+337 ISENIGVSMEELRDM

-357 YDIIPADSHEYIL
+357 YDIIPGDTHQYQLIL
-370 RIPYNYTIAYVDKE
+370 PYNYTLAFVDKE
-384 KDIYGY
+384 KEIYGY
-390 KDSVY
+390 KDSLY
-395 FNTVKLKQIQNGTVA
+395 FNPVRMKQISSGSSVA

-424 GDTLGGIAR
+424 GDTLGAIAR

-447 LRSNTIRVGQR
+447 LRSNTIKVGQR
-458 LRIYGKGSSPS
+458 LRIYGKGSAP
-469 ASASSTS
+469 ATSTAS
-476 SSSSSASTAS
+476 SSSSSSGTAV
-486 ASAST
+486 A
-491 SSSTTSAQ
+491 TTS
-499 SKAITTNSGGYVT
+499 SGGYVT

-517 GDTLWAIANQFDGV
+517 GDTLWEISNKFDGV
-531 TLHDILTLNGF
+531 TLHDIMTLNGF

>member
-1 MKHLLRIFLVSSIIF
+1 MKHLQRIIIF
-16 VVCPSASQAQ
+16 SAIILSFSSTVANAQ
-26 ILRRGRYQ
+26 LFQRGKYQ
-34 DSVQML
+34 DSVQAL

-52 ELYRITVEGQPIE
+52 ELYRVTVQGEPID
-65 MTDDDDEFSVDEPF
+65 MTDDDDDFSVDEP
-79 ADEVHNTDSL
+79 AVEEAHNTDSL
-89 LSIWYVE
+89 LSVWYVE
-96 HDMSGT
+96 HDMSGA

-113 LVSDIPDS
+113 LVSNIPDS
-121 VFIERLNKMNSFIK
+121 VFIDRLNKMNSFIK
-135 IPYNPIIRNYIV
+135 IPYNPVIRNYIV
-147 QYTQKMPGKI
+147 QYTEKMPARIG
-157 ENILGLA
+157 NIIGLS

-180 PQELKAMA
+180 PQELKALA
-188 VIESAL
+188 VVESAL
-194 NSRAVSRAKA
+194 NTRAVSRAKA
-204 KGMWQFIATT
+204 KGMWQFISTT

-307 YPEHNI
+307 YTEHNI
-313 VPAQLSMPAHVD
+313 VPTPIALPAHVD

-337 ISENIGLSMEELRDL
+337 ISENIGVSMEELRDL

-357 YDIIPADSHEYIL
+357 YDIIPADSHEYLL
-370 RIPYNYTIAYVDKE
+370 RIPYNYTIAFVDKE
-384 KDIYGY
+384 KDMYGY

-395 FNTVKLKQIQNGTVA
+395 FDTVKMKQIQNGTVA
-410 STGSGS
+410 SVGDGS
-416 YTTYRVKS
+416 YTTYKVKS

-433 RYGTTVNNIKSWNN
+433 RYGTTVNNLKSWNN
-447 LRSNTIRVGQR
+447 LHSNTIRVGQR
-458 LRIYGKGSSPS
+458 LRIYGKGAAPS
-469 ASASSTS
+469 TSTAS
-476 SSSSSASTAS
+476 SSSSSTSS
-486 ASAST
+486 AS
-491 SSSTTSAQ
+491 SSSSSSSSQAAVATT
-499 SKAITTNSGGYVT
+499 TSGGYVT

-517 GDTLWAIANQFDGV
+517 GDTLWAISNKFDGV
-531 TLHDILTLNGF
+531 TLHDIMTLNGF
-542 TKNTKIYP
+542 TNSTKIYP

>member
-1 MKHLLRIFLVSSIIF
+1 MKQLQRIIIF
-16 VVCPSASQAQ
+16 SAIILSFSSTVANAQ
-26 ILRRGRYQ
+26 LFQRGKYQ
-34 DSVQML
+34 DSVQAL

-52 ELYRITVEGQPIE
+52 ELYRVTVQGEPID
-65 MTDDDDEFSVDEPF
+65 MTDDDDEFSVDEP
-79 ADEVHNTDSL
+79 AVEEAHNTDSL
-89 LSIWYVE
+89 LSVWYVE
-96 HDMSGT
+96 HDMSGA

-113 LVSDIPDS
+113 LVSNIPDS
-121 VFIERLNKMNSFIK
+121 VFIDRLNKMNSFIK
-135 IPYNPIIRNYIV
+135 IPYNPVIRNYIV
-147 QYTQKMPGKI
+147 QYTEKMPARIG
-157 ENILGLA
+157 NIIGLS

-180 PQELKAMA
+180 PQELKALA
-188 VIESAL
+188 VVESAL
-194 NSRAVSRAKA
+194 NTRAVSRAKA
-204 KGMWQFIATT
+204 KGMWQFISTT

-313 VPAQLSMPAHVD
+313 VPTPIALPAHVD

-337 ISENIGLSMEELRDL
+337 ISENIGVSMEELRDL

-357 YDIIPADSHEYIL
+357 YDIIPADSHEYLL
-370 RIPYNYTIAYVDKE
+370 RIPYNYTIAFVDKE
-384 KDIYGY
+384 KDMYGY

-395 FNTVKLKQIQNGTVA
+395 FDTVKMKQIQNGTVA
-410 STGSGS
+410 SVGDGS
-416 YTTYRVKS
+416 YTTYKVKS

-433 RYGTTVNNIKSWNN
+433 RYGTTVNNLKSWNN
-447 LRSNTIRVGQR
+447 LHSNTIRVGQR
-458 LRIYGKGSSPS
+458 LRIYGKGAAPS
-469 ASASSTS
+469 TSTAS
-476 SSSSSASTAS
+476 SSSSS
-486 ASAST
+486 
-491 SSSTTSAQ
+491 SSSQAAVATT
-499 SKAITTNSGGYVT
+499 TSGGYVT

-517 GDTLWAIANQFDGV
+517 GDTLWAISNKFDGV
-531 TLHDILTLNGF
+531 TLHDIMTLNGF
-542 TKNTKIYP
+542 TNSTKIYP

>member
-1 MKHLLRIFLVSSIIF
+1 MKNIKRIIFLSLLLLPLTATV
-16 VVCPSASQAQ
+16 ANAQ
-26 ILRRGRYQ
+26 LFQRGRYQ
-34 DSVQML
+34 DSVAML
-40 KSRLDSL
+40 KMKLDSL

-52 ELYRITVEGQPIE
+52 NLYMITVEGDPIE
-65 MTDDDDEFSVDEPF
+65 MTNDDDEFSVDEPY
-79 ADEVHNTDSL
+79 AEELHNTDSL
-89 LSIWYVE
+89 LSVWYVE
-96 HDMSGT
+96 HDMST
-102 DFELPNVDDIV
+102 FDFELPNVDDIV

-121 VFIERLNKMNSFIK
+121 VIISRLNKMNSFIK
-135 IPYNPIIRNYIV
+135 IPYNPIIRNYII
-147 QYTQKMPGKI
+147 QYTQKMPGRI
-157 ENILGLA
+157 GNIIGLA

-180 PQELKAMA
+180 PQELKALA
-188 VIESAL
+188 VVESAL
-194 NSRAVSRAKA
+194 NTRAVSRAKA
-204 KGMWQFIATT
+204 KGMWQFIAST

-240 QYLRDAYDIFGDWS
+240 RYLRDAYDIFGDWS

-296 AFVAALYVLNY
+296 AFVAALYVLTY

-313 VPAQLSMPAHVD
+313 VPTQIGLPAHVD
-325 TFMINRN
+325 TFMVNRN

-337 ISENIGLSMEELRDL
+337 ISENIGVSMEELRDM

-357 YDIIPADSHEYIL
+357 YDIIPGDTHEYQLIL
-370 RIPYNYTIAYVDKE
+370 PYNYTLAFVDKE
-384 KDIYGY
+384 KEIYGY
-390 KDSVY
+390 KDSLY
-395 FNTVKLKQIQNGTVA
+395 FNPVKMKQISGGSAVA

-424 GDTLGGIAR
+424 GDTLGAIAR

-447 LRSNTIRVGQR
+447 LRSNTIKVGQR
-458 LRIYGKGSSPS
+458 LRIYGKGSAPATTT
-469 ASASSTS
+469 ASTAKS
-476 SSSSSASTAS
+476 SSSSSSGTTVA
-486 ASAST
+486 T
-491 SSSTTSAQ
+491 SSS
-499 SKAITTNSGGYVT
+499 GGFVT

-517 GDTLWAIANQFDGV
+517 GDTLWEISNKFDGV
-531 TLHDILTLNGF
+531 TLHDIMTLNGF

>member
-1 MKHLLRIFLVSSIIF
+1 MKQLQRIIIF
-16 VVCPSASQAQ
+16 SAIILSFSSTVANAQ
-26 ILRRGRYQ
+26 LFQRGRYQ
-34 DSVQML
+34 DSVQAL

-52 ELYRITVEGQPIE
+52 ELYRVTVQGEPID
-65 MTDDDDEFSVDEPF
+65 MTDDDDEFSVDEP
-79 ADEVHNTDSL
+79 AVEEAHNTDSL
-89 LSIWYVE
+89 LSVWYVE
-96 HDMSGT
+96 HDMSGA

-113 LVSDIPDS
+113 LVSNIPDS
-121 VFIERLNKMNSFIK
+121 VFIDRLNKMNSFIK
-135 IPYNPIIRNYIV
+135 IPYNPVIRNYIV
-147 QYTQKMPGKI
+147 QYTEKMPARIG
-157 ENILGLA
+157 NIIGLS

-180 PQELKAMA
+180 PQELKALA
-188 VIESAL
+188 VVESAL
-194 NSRAVSRAKA
+194 NTRAVSRAKA
-204 KGMWQFIATT
+204 KGMWQFISTT

-313 VPAQLSMPAHVD
+313 VPTPIALPAHVD

-337 ISENIGLSMEELRDL
+337 ISENIGVSMEELRDL

-357 YDIIPADSHEYIL
+357 YDIIPADSHEYLL
-370 RIPYNYTIAYVDKE
+370 RIPYNYTIAFVDKE
-384 KDIYGY
+384 KDMYGY

-395 FNTVKLKQIQNGTVA
+395 FDTVKMKQIQNGTVA
-410 STGSGS
+410 SVGDGS
-416 YTTYRVKS
+416 YTTYKVKS

-433 RYGTTVNNIKSWNN
+433 RYGTTVNNLKSWNN
-447 LRSNTIRVGQR
+447 LHSNTIRVGQR
-458 LRIYGKGSSPS
+458 LRIYGKGAAPS
-469 ASASSTS
+469 TSTAS
-476 SSSSSASTAS
+476 SSSSS
-486 ASAST
+486 
-491 SSSTTSAQ
+491 SSSQAAVATT
-499 SKAITTNSGGYVT
+499 TSGGYVT

-517 GDTLWAIANQFDGV
+517 GDTLWAISNKFDGV
-531 TLHDILTLNGF
+531 TLHDIMTLNGF
-542 TKNTKIYP
+542 TNSTKIYP

>member
-1 MKHLLRIFLVSSIIF
+1 MKHLQRIIIF
-16 VVCPSASQAQ
+16 SAIILSFSSTVANAQ
-26 ILRRGRYQ
+26 LFQRGKYQ
-34 DSVQML
+34 DSVQAL

-52 ELYRITVEGQPIE
+52 ELYRVTVQGEPID
-65 MTDDDDEFSVDEPF
+65 MTDDDDDFSVDEP
-79 ADEVHNTDSL
+79 AVEEAHNTDSL
-89 LSIWYVE
+89 LSVWYVE
-96 HDMSGT
+96 HDMSGA

-113 LVSDIPDS
+113 LVSNIPDS
-121 VFIERLNKMNSFIK
+121 VFIDRLNKMNSFIK
-135 IPYNPIIRNYIV
+135 IPYNPVIRNYIV
-147 QYTQKMPGKI
+147 QYTEKMPARIG
-157 ENILGLA
+157 NIIGLS

-180 PQELKAMA
+180 PQELKALA
-188 VIESAL
+188 VVESAL
-194 NSRAVSRAKA
+194 NTRAVSRAKA
-204 KGMWQFIATT
+204 KGMWQFISTT

-313 VPAQLSMPAHVD
+313 VPTPIALPAHVD

-337 ISENIGLSMEELRDL
+337 ISENIGVSMEELRDL

-357 YDIIPADSHEYIL
+357 YDIIPADSHEYLL
-370 RIPYNYTIAYVDKE
+370 RIPYNYTIAFVDKE
-384 KDIYGY
+384 KDMYGY

-395 FNTVKLKQIQNGTVA
+395 FDTVKMKQIQNGTVA
-410 STGSGS
+410 SVGDGS
-416 YTTYRVKS
+416 YTTYKVKS

-433 RYGTTVNNIKSWNN
+433 RYGTTVNNLKSWNN
-447 LRSNTIRVGQR
+447 LHSNTIRVGQR
-458 LRIYGKGSSPS
+458 LRIYGKGAAPS
-469 ASASSTS
+469 TSTAS
-476 SSSSSASTAS
+476 SSSSSTSS
-486 ASAST
+486 AS
-491 SSSTTSAQ
+491 SSSSSSSSQAAVATT
-499 SKAITTNSGGYVT
+499 TSGGYVT

-517 GDTLWAIANQFDGV
+517 GDTLWAISNKFDGV
-531 TLHDILTLNGF
+531 TLHDIMTLNGF
-542 TKNTKIYP
+542 TNSTKIYP

>member
-1 MKHLLRIFLVSSIIF
+1 MKQLQRIIIF
-16 VVCPSASQAQ
+16 SAIILSFSSTVANAQ
-26 ILRRGRYQ
+26 LFQRGKYQ
-34 DSVQML
+34 DSVQAL

-52 ELYRITVEGQPIE
+52 ELYRVTVQGEPID
-65 MTDDDDEFSVDEPF
+65 MTDDDDEFSVDEP
-79 ADEVHNTDSL
+79 AVEEAHNTDSL
-89 LSIWYVE
+89 LSVWYVE
-96 HDMSGT
+96 HDMSGA

-113 LVSDIPDS
+113 LVSNIPDS
-121 VFIERLNKMNSFIK
+121 VFIDRLNKMNSFIK
-135 IPYNPIIRNYIV
+135 IPYNPVIRNYIV
-147 QYTQKMPGKI
+147 QYTEKMPARIG
-157 ENILGLA
+157 NIIGLS

-180 PQELKAMA
+180 PQELKALA
-188 VIESAL
+188 VVESAL
-194 NSRAVSRAKA
+194 NTRAVSRAKA
-204 KGMWQFIATT
+204 KGMWQFISTT

-313 VPAQLSMPAHVD
+313 VPTPIALPAHVD

-337 ISENIGLSMEELRDL
+337 ISENIGVSMEELRDL

-357 YDIIPADSHEYIL
+357 YDIIPADSHEYLL
-370 RIPYNYTIAYVDKE
+370 RIPYNYTIAFVDKE
-384 KDIYGY
+384 KDMYGY

-395 FNTVKLKQIQNGTVA
+395 FDTVKMKQIQNGTVA
-410 STGSGS
+410 SVGDGS
-416 YTTYRVKS
+416 YTTYKVKS

-433 RYGTTVNNIKSWNN
+433 RYGTTVNNLKSWNN

-458 LRIYGKGSSPS
+458 LRIYGKGAAPS
-469 ASASSTS
+469 TSTAS
-476 SSSSSASTAS
+476 SSSSS
-486 ASAST
+486 
-491 SSSTTSAQ
+491 SSSQAAVATT
-499 SKAITTNSGGYVT
+499 TSGGYVT

-517 GDTLWAIANQFDGV
+517 GDTLWAISNKFDGV
-531 TLHDILTLNGF
+531 TLHDIMTLNGF
-542 TKNTKIYP
+542 TNSTKIYP

>member
-1 MKHLLRIFLVSSIIF
+1 MKHIKRILFLSLLLLPLTATV
-16 VVCPSASQAQ
+16 ANAQ
-26 ILRRGRYQ
+26 LFQRGRYQ
-34 DSVQML
+34 DTVAML
-40 KSRLDSL
+40 KMKLDSL

-52 ELYRITVEGQPIE
+52 NLYMITVEGDPIE
-65 MTDDDDEFSVDEPF
+65 MTSDDDEFSVDEPY
-79 ADEVHNTDSL
+79 AEEVHNTDSL
-89 LSIWYVE
+89 LSVWYVE
-96 HDMSGT
+96 HDMST
-102 DFELPNVDDIV
+102 FDFELPNVDDIV

-121 VFIERLNKMNSFIK
+121 VIINRLNKMNSFIK

-147 QYTQKMPGKI
+147 QYTQKMPGRI
-157 ENILGLA
+157 GNIIGLA

-180 PQELKAMA
+180 PQELKALA

-194 NSRAVSRAKA
+194 NTRAVSRAKA
-204 KGMWQFIATT
+204 KGMWQFIAST

-296 AFVAALYVLNY
+296 AFVAALYVLTY

-313 VPAQLSMPAHVD
+313 VPTQIGLPAHVD
-325 TFMINRN
+325 TFMVNRN

-337 ISENIGLSMEELRDL
+337 ISENIGVSMEELRDM

-357 YDIIPADSHEYIL
+357 YDIIPGDTHQYQLIL
-370 RIPYNYTIAYVDKE
+370 PYNYTLAFVDKE
-384 KDIYGY
+384 KEIYGY
-390 KDSVY
+390 KDSLY
-395 FNTVKLKQIQNGTVA
+395 FNPVRMKQISSGSSVA

-424 GDTLGGIAR
+424 GDTLGAIAR

-447 LRSNTIRVGQR
+447 LRSNTIKVGQR
-458 LRIYGKGSSPS
+458 LRIYGKGSAP
-469 ASASSTS
+469 ATSTAS
-476 SSSSSASTAS
+476 SSSSSSGTAV
-486 ASAST
+486 A
-491 SSSTTSAQ
+491 TTS
-499 SKAITTNSGGYVT
+499 SGGYVT

-517 GDTLWAIANQFDGV
+517 GDTLWEISNKFDGV
-531 TLHDILTLNGF
+531 TLHDIMTLNGF